1 MKMQPELCPSVA
13 DAIGNTPLI
22 DLARLTRDVDGCIL
36 AKLEYFNPGY
46 SKKDRIARQLIAGAQ
61 ASGELSPD

>member
-1 MKMQPELCPSVA
+1 
-13 DAIGNTPLI
+13 
-22 DLARLTRDVDGCIL
+22 VDGFIL

-46 SKKDRIARQLIAGAQ
+46 SKKDPIARQLIAGAQ